1 MAPFYIVEWSHSVSQ
16 NLCCLLDGRGRGRV
30 HGVLLSSLRL
40 SALLR
45 QGALE
50 LKQHTVNLHVIP
62 STAMNLLV
70 VLGVRFLAP
79 LELTDTM
86 LQSMLPWL

>member
-1 MAPFYIVEWSHSVSQ
+1 MPFDRQ
-16 NLCCLLDGRGRGRV
+16 NPCCFSDGIGRGGI

-40 SALLR
+40 SALLW

-50 LKQHTVNLHVIP
+50 LNLHVIP
-62 STAMNLLV
+62 STAMNLLF

-79 LELTDTM
+79 LELTDTT
-86 LQSMLPWL
+86 LQSILLWL

>member
-1 MAPFYIVEWSHSVSQ
+1 MVFSSPPCAC
-16 NLCCLLDGRGRGRV
+16 LRCCGTRP
-30 HGVLLSSLRL
+30 SW
-40 SALLR
+40 
-45 QGALE
+45 

-79 LELTDTM
+79 LEMTDTM
-86 LQSMLPWL
+86 LQIMLP